1 MWRHR
6 CIFLPQHYRVKNYL
20 TAMLTVFSDL
30 VVVIC
35 KAFFKILPLWQT
47 VRVLF
52 RIVSVFNGLL
62 DPSRFLDFG
71 QDPDPYKTNRDRKHL
86 VAHTHTSCRLGIS
99 SLATCYEQK
108 ACSPRWSHATN
119 MSNNKLLFYN
129 QSLLNKNMLFS
140 SFVHSIAP

>member
-1 MWRHR
+1 MASS
-6 CIFLPQHYRVKNYL
+6 LYL
-20 TAMLTVFSDL
+20 FTSALQSKKLLNSYVNCFFWFSS
-30 VVVIC
+30 C
-35 KAFFKILPLWQT
+35 KAFFKILSLWQT